1 MTLKHA
7 KKHKID
13 ITDVLMWGGIII
25 ILLWATGKS
34 IGWISSPVWVDMI
47 PMYGAAGTLA
57 GICICV
63 GRTLQ
68 KLDTVVTEVNRLSGS
83 MIALDR
89 RVSVVETQ
97 VAEK

>member
-1 MTLKHA
+1 
-7 KKHKID
+7 
-13 ITDVLMWGGIII
+13 MWGGILI

-57 GICICV
+57 GICICID
-63 GRTLQ
+63 RTLQ
-68 KLDTVVTEVNRLSGS
+68 KIDTVVLEVNRISKN

-97 VAEK
+97 IAPKSA